1 MLNNLVELS
10 LRYKFLVLVAFGVV
24 AFLGWRAVTTVP
36 IDAFPDVTPVQVNI
50 YTESPGLAAEDV
62 EQLLTFPVE
71 SGMAGLQGVEE
82 IRSVSLFGLS
92 YVAVYFEDDMDIY
105 FVRRLVMER
114 LQEVADRIPEGYGTP
129 EMGPNTSG
137 LGQVFWY
144 TVERVDQALEGT
156 DTEGATSAQT
166 PGRGGSASST
176 GTAGAGVTAAGGGS
190 AEQAR
195 AIAELMDLR
204 TLQDWSVRLILR
216 TAPGVDDVLSW
227 GGQERQYQV
236 VVDPLRL
243 IKYGLSLRQLIE
255 AVERNNGQV
264 GGQYIDQGP
273 EQYLVR
279 GLGLVHDE
287 RDIGNI
293 VIKVEDGT
301 PVYVRDVAE
310 VVQGPALRFGEV
322 TRDGREVVLGMTLA
336 RIGEN
341 AKDVVD
347 AVKKK
352 AAIVASA
359 LPEGVV
365 LRPVYERTD
374 LVEKAVDTAV
384 RALVEGS
391 ILVAIV
397 LFLFLG
403 ELRSALVVISAL
415 PLAMLIAFIFM
426 GEVGL
431 SANLMSLAGLAIGI
445 GMMVDGAVV
454 MVENS
459 FRIMA
464 ERRAEGA
471 TVNRTAAVLAAAR
484 EVANPVA
491 FAILII
497 IVVFLPLFSLQGL
510 EGKLFKPM
518 AFNISFAMAGSLLL
532 TLTLIPV
539 LAALILKPKVERDTW
554 LVAGIKRGYMPL
566 LRWSLA
572 HKKTVGLSAILALVA
587 SLALFPLLGKEF
599 MPQLQEGSI
608 MWRVTSI
615 PSASLDESIA
625 VSKRIEEAL
634 SAFPEVETTL
644 AMIGR
649 AQKGETADVN
659 YMEIYTG
666 LKSKEHWTHGSIEA
680 LADTMRERLE
690 AVVPTAV
697 IAFTQ
702 PIQMRVEE
710 LISGVRATLAIKL
723 YGEDLSELD
732 RLSEQIKGVVAQVPG
747 VADLSLEANLG
758 KPQIRIQVDRMRLA
772 RYGMNADEVLTVVRN
787 GIGNEPVSTLIDG
800 VRRFDITVRL
810 PDANKETV
818 ESIGAIPLRTG
829 DGAVIPLS
837 RVADIG
843 VAEGY
848 SFVRREQLQRY
859 AVIQMDVRGR
869 DVDGFVSDAN
879 ALIGAQID
887 LPPGYWIEWGGAFE
901 NQQRALQRLSV
912 IVPLTIFFIFVL
924 LYTAFNSMK
933 YATLIIANVP
943 FATIGGLV
951 ALYATGQYLSVPSAI
966 GFIAVFGVAML
977 NGIVLVSFINELR
990 EKGLTVSEAVLRGTE
1005 LRLRPVL
1012 MTASVAILGL
1022 IPMLLSSGVGAETQR
1037 PLAKVV
1043 VGGLITST
1051 ALTLLLLPVI
1061 YEWIEGRTPKD
1072 PKEEKP

>member
-1 MLNNLVELS
+1 MLNKLVEIS
-10 LRYKFLVLVAFGVV
+10 LQYKFLVIIAFLVIG
-24 AFLGWRAVTTVP
+24 FLGWRAVNTVP

-62 EQLLTFPVE
+62 EQLLTFPIE
-71 SGMAGLQGVEE
+71 SGMAGLPGVEQ

-105 FVRRLVMER
+105 FARRLVMER
-114 LQEVADRIPEGYGTP
+114 LAEVGDRIPEGYGTP

-144 TVERVDQALEGT
+144 TLERADEKLAEDIT
-156 DTEGATSAQT
+156 D
-166 PGRGGSASST
+166 
-176 GTAGAGVTAAGGGS
+176 
-190 AEQAR
+190 
-195 AIAELMDLR
+195 MDLR
-204 TLQDWSVRLILR
+204 TLQDWSIRLILR
-216 TAPGVDDVLSW
+216 TAAGVDDVTSW

-236 VVDPLRL
+236 QIDPLKL
-243 IKYGLSLRQLIE
+243 IKYGLGYRDVMEAIE
-255 AVERNNGQV
+255 TNNRQV

-273 EQYLVR
+273 EQFLVR
-279 GLGLVHDE
+279 GLGLVKNE
-287 RDIGNI
+287 QDIGSI
-293 VIKVEDGT
+293 VLKVADGT
-301 PVYVRDVAE
+301 PVYLRNVAE
-310 VVQGPALRFGEV
+310 IKQAPALRFGAV
-322 TRDGREVVLGMTLA
+322 TRDGKEVVLGMALS

-341 AKDVVD
+341 AKNVVD
-347 AVKKK
+347 AVKDKLSI
-352 AAIVASA
+352 AEQA
-359 LPEGVV
+359 LPEGVK
-365 LRPVYERTD
+365 LRSIYDRTD
-374 LVEKAVDTAV
+374 LVEKAVSTAE
-384 RALVEGS
+384 RALIEGS

-403 ELRSALVVISAL
+403 ELRSALVVIAAL

-426 GEVGL
+426 EQAGL

-464 ERRAEGA
+464 ERKAEGGK
-471 TVNRTAAVLAAAR
+471 VRRTAAVLTAAR
-484 EVANPVA
+484 EVANPIA

-518 AFNISFAMAGSLLL
+518 AFNISFAMAGSLVL
-532 TLTLIPV
+532 TLTIIPV
-539 LAALILKPKVERDTW
+539 LAALILKPKEERDTL
-554 LVAGIKRGYMPL
+554 LVRWIKRGYLPFL
-566 LRWSLA
+566 TWSLA
-572 HKKTVGLSAILALVA
+572 NKRKVVLAAVALLIGSLS
-587 SLALFPLLGKEF
+587 LFPFLGKEF

-615 PSASLDESIA
+615 PSTSLDQSIKI
-625 VSKRIEEAL
+625 SKDIEMAL
-634 SAFPEVETTL
+634 SEYPEVETTV

-649 AQKGETADVN
+649 AEKGETADVN
-659 YMEIYTG
+659 YMEIYTA
-666 LKSKEHWTHGSIEA
+666 LKPHDEWGSNRSIEE
-680 LADTMRERLE
+680 LAEAMRETLE
-690 AVVPTAV
+690 EVVPTSV
-697 IAFTQ
+697 VAFTQ

-710 LISGVRATLAIKL
+710 LISGVRATLAAKL
-723 YGEDLSELD
+723 YGEDLAELD
-732 RLSEQIKGVVAQVPG
+732 RLSQEIKNVIAGVPG

-758 KPQIRIQVDRMRLA
+758 KPQVRIKVDRPQLA
-772 RYGMNADEVLTVVRN
+772 RYGLNADDVLTIVRT

-800 VRRFDITVRL
+800 VKRFDITARL
-810 PDANKETV
+810 RDSSKQSV
-818 ESIGAIPLRTG
+818 DSIKAIPLRTA

-837 RVADIG
+837 RVADVS

-859 AVIQMDVRGR
+859 SVIQMDVRGR
-869 DVDGFVSDAN
+869 DVDGFVQDAN
-879 ALIGAQID
+879 RAIEQNVK
-887 LPPGYWIEWGGAFE
+887 LPPGYWIEWGGSFE
-901 NQQRALQRLSV
+901 NQQRALTRLAI

-924 LYTAFNSMK
+924 LYTAFNSIR

-943 FATIGGLV
+943 FATIGGLI
-951 ALYATGQYLSVPSAI
+951 ALAVTGQYLSVPSAI

-990 EKGLTVSEAVLRGTE
+990 EKGHDVAEAVRRGTE

-1022 IPMLLSSGVGAETQR
+1022 VPMLLSSGVGAETQR
-1037 PLAKVV
+1037 PLASVV
-1043 VGGLITST
+1043 VGGLISST
-1051 ALTLLLLPVI
+1051 FLTLVLLPVV
-1061 YEWIEGRTPKD
+1061 YEWMETRGAKRNPEQD
-1072 PKEEKP
+1072 SKEA